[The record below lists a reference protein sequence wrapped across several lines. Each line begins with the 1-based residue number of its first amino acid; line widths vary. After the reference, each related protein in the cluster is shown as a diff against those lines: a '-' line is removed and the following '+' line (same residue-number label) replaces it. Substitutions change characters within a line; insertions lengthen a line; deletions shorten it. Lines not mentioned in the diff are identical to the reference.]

1 MKKFFKRK
9 LVRWI
14 LIGAAIIV
22 LGSIAFGKSQ
32 PAPRETFTVKRA
44 DIQEFVKET
53 GQVKQKNFASLRF
66 RAPGVISSLLVDVG
80 AKVKTGQLLARLDDS
95 DLQKKLVQAQAD
107 LNSAEVTLLNSKQG
121 LSDSD
126 LKSEQ
131 ALNILYVAAP
141 STFNDILND
150 SLKSYT
156 SLITFYDSVG
166 RLNSTISN
174 VLSSAQLINNAEN
187 AKPAADGAMK
197 IIATQLQNFPLSPSR
212 DQVDGALFVI
222 AKPLQTLQ
230 ASLNILIETIN
241 AIPTGTISA
250 TNLET
255 YKSALTTAKDNMNAA
270 LLSQI
275 TLAKN
280 IKDAQV
286 TNSLNGNDAQ
296 STYRLN
302 QAKLASAKATVEI
315 ARRNLND
322 AYLYAP
328 ISGVIAVKS
337 KQVGESVATTDQ
349 IYYLLG
355 EGGLEVTANVSEIDI
370 AKVAVGNST
379 SITLDAYGPDVAFDA
394 HVVTIDPAETVIN
407 GVSTY
412 KVTFAFDVADERL
425 RSGMTANIKIATQN
439 RKNVLVVPLRA
450 VSTKDGAKTVI
461 VKVGEQEQSV
471 AVRLGLKGEDGM
483 VEVLE
488 GLTEGDIVLV
498 D

>member
-9 LVRWI
+9 LIRWI
-14 LIGAAIIV
+14 LIGAAVVV

-66 RAPGVISSLLVDVG
+66 RTTGTISSLLVDVG

-150 SLKSYT
+150 SLKAYT
-156 SLITFYDSVG
+156 SFITFYDSVG

-187 AKPAADGAMK
+187 AKPLADGAMK
-197 IIATQLQNFPLSPSR
+197 IVATQLQNFPLSPSR
-212 DQVDGALFVI
+212 DQVDGALLAI

-230 ASLNILIETIN
+230 SSLNTLIETIN
-241 AIPTGTISA
+241 AIPTGTVSA

-270 LLSQI
+270 LSSQI

-302 QAKLASAKATVEI
+302 QAKLASAKAAVEI

-337 KQVGESVATTDQ
+337 KQVGESVSTTDQ

-379 SITLDAYGPDVAFDA
+379 SITLDAYGQEVVFGAR
-394 HVVTIDPAETVIN
+394 VVTIDPAETIIN

-412 KVTFAFDVADERL
+412 KVTFAFDAADERL

-439 RKNVLVVPLRA
+439 RTNVLVVPLRA
-450 VSTKDGAKTVI
+450 ISTKDGVKTVS
-461 VKVGEQEQSV
+461 VQVGEQEQSV
-471 AVRLGLKGEDGM
+471 ALRLGLKGDNGM
-483 VEVLE
+483 VEVLD
-488 GLTEGDIVLV
+488 GLKEGDVVLV